1 MESHW
6 KAPKKMMM
14 DRWKD
19 MKLDEV
25 IDSSVN
31 NDKWI
36 PELSE
41 QGEDKQESLAT
52 SSTVIVTEIEKNE
65 SENSANI
72 IKSIDISSQT
82 SNPLIVKNVN

>member
-31 NDKWI
+31 NDKCI
-36 PELSE
+36 PELLE
-41 QGEDKQESLAT
+41 QCQDKQETPAT
-52 SSTVIVTEIEKNE
+52 SSTVIVTEMEKEKNK
-65 SENSANI
+65 SEISANI
-72 IKSIDISSQT
+72 NKSIDISQT
-82 SNPLIVKNVN
+82 LNP